1 MKKSFKSLTTA
12 QFAKLHGV
20 NKRTLHYYDD
30 IGLFSPRAKGENG
43 YRFYDAAQSL
53 DFEYIRMLKELNMS
67 IDEIA
72 AYCKAPTPAR
82 FLEIASA
89 KEEEI
94 GRQIKKLRHAQKVLR
109 AKREQAAFCGELRER
124 EIRIEAC
131 RAERLLVLPYDFAE
145 DDMQRVFA
153 HAKEKWSIEQI
164 RMGIGGFI
172 SLDKV
177 CGGQPDA
184 PKGELFVRISERR
197 LEQAAAAVRGN
208 DRICRTKWP
217 DAFRIC
223 LRGRDE

>member
-53 DFEYIRMLKELNMS
+53 DFEYIHMLKELNMS

-82 FLEIASA
+82 FLEISSA

-94 GRQIKKLRHAQKVLR
+94 GRAQRDALAR
-109 AKREQAAFCGELRER
+109 CALEDAPLPSPLS
-124 EIRIEAC
+124 EA
-131 RAERLLVLPYDFAE
+131 
-145 DDMQRVFA
+145 QRVFCFGLSVLC
-153 HAKEKWSIEQI
+153 EYEQ
-164 RMGIGGFI
+164 
-172 SLDKV
+172 
-177 CGGQPDA
+177 
-184 PKGELFVRISERR
+184 
-197 LEQAAAAVRGN
+197 
-208 DRICRTKWP
+208 
-217 DAFRIC
+217 
-223 LRGRDE
+223 RDEIFRYLL